1 MTSQEETGFPV
12 IETHVREKFLLGFSV
27 AAAQVLLKVNNTIC
41 QVLFAKKLSIET
53 YE

>member
-1 MTSQEETGFPV
+1 MTSQEETEFPV
-12 IETHVREKFLLGFSV
+12 IEIHVREKFLLGFRV

-41 QVLFAKKLSIET
+41 QVLLAKELNIET